1 MLKINLLQLSSREAH
16 KARTARIA
24 RVAHTACRA
33 TTRATNCVTTYDFWR
48 YSHFF
53 CRK

>member
-33 TTRATNCVTTYDFWR
+33 TTYDFCR

>member
-16 KARTARIA
+16 KARTARIV
-24 RVAHTACRA
+24 RVAHSACCA
-33 TTRATNCVTTYDFWR
+33 TTRATTYDFWR